1 MIREGMSHEDN
12 MKDWAE
18 QMEKIRQLLIQQ
30 AVHKANQTGDV
41 ESLIETL
48 KELEAQKALS
58 K

>member
-1 MIREGMSHEDN
+1 MSHEDN